1 MVKVEVL
8 KENNIYKKVSI
19 IGHAMYSDYGK
30 DIICSAI
37 SSIVTTSINGILS
50 LNKGSLNYEVNAGD
64 VKIIIN
70 SDDFCTQTL
79 IANMISLL
87 KELEVNYPANIK
99 VK

>member
-1 MVKVEVL
+1 MVKVEVS
-8 KENNIYKKVSI
+8 KENNNYKKVSI
-19 IGHAMYSDYGK
+19 VGHAMYSDYGN
-30 DIICSAI
+30 DIVCSAI

-64 VKIIIN
+64 VKIIVN
-70 SDDFCTQTL
+70 SDDFYTQTL

>member
-1 MVKVEVL
+1 MVKVEVT
-8 KENNIYKKVSI
+8 KKDNIYQKVI
-19 IGHAMYSDYGK
+19 VNGHAMYSDYGT
-30 DIICSAI
+30 DIVCSAI

-50 LNKGSLNYEVNAGD
+50 LNEGSLNYEVNDGN

-70 SDDFCTQTL
+70 SDDFTTQTL

-87 KELEVNYPANIK
+87 KELEGKYPANIQ